1 MGVEDYL
8 QSASQLGQLDSEGAF
23 TIAGEAAVGKL
34 AAFQLPRKS
43 AWVLK
48 IVQAAVTSGATF
60 LEVKQSNDVTTFR
73 FDPKIDLDVNA
84 IEKALLAVDI
94 DASPFV
100 RHLCVGLRT
109 VGFGDKRAFT
119 LAASDGEQRQ
129 LFGWNCHQLSKKIHR
144 EEEPTQPYLH
154 LGVAF
159 PEENRGRALGG
170 MMRAAGRA
178 TDEYQEVVRYGQ
190 ACPLKLTL
198 DGRRLD
204 TLMGLPEKI
213 VSCTSVPLGIST
225 LSTLESPHPKIAI
238 PPGMDRAQQ
247 KWRPTDRFTDSRLF
261 YFEGGNE
268 LEAPALLR
276 LCYHFH
282 VDNHRSKYRSFKFH
296 AVPQPSSCHWV
307 KDGVICQSQTLS
319 RSPTAAS
326 LDIFLSA
333 DGLETDI
340 SGLRLRQVSEA
351 PERVRRALTGAP
363 QFLHRTSEVVQ
374 GFTPRPFG
382 VHTAMYGA
390 LGAFG
395 VVVSPVTMGKGM
407 WATMAAVGMAVSA
420 YDKRKIMLDCQ
431 HSLSH
436 LAHIIPNFGLR

>member
-8 QSASQLGQLDSEGAF
+8 QSASRLGQLDSEGSF

-34 AAFQLPRKS
+34 AAFQLPRQS

-48 IVQAAVTSGATF
+48 IVQAAVTSGASF
-60 LEVKQSNDVTTFR
+60 LEIRQSRDVTTFR
-73 FDPKIDLDVNA
+73 FDPSIEIDVDA
-84 IEKALLAVDI
+84 IEKSLLAVEI
-94 DASPFV
+94 EATPFV

-119 LAASDGEQRQ
+119 LAASDGEHRQ
-129 LFGWNCHQLSKKIHR
+129 LFGWNCHNLTKQTNR
-144 EEEPTQPYLH
+144 EEEPTRPYLH

-159 PEENRGRALGG
+159 PEDNQGRVLGG

-178 TDEYQEVVRYGQ
+178 TDEYQEIVRYGQ

-213 VSCTSVPLGIST
+213 MSCTSVPLGICT
-225 LSTLESPHPKIAI
+225 LSALQSPHPKLPI
-238 PPGMDRAQQ
+238 PPGIDRVQTR
-247 KWRPTDRFTDSRLF
+247 WRPTDRFTDSRLF
-261 YFEGGNE
+261 YFEGGQE
-268 LEAPALLR
+268 QEAPALLR
-276 LCYHFH
+276 VCYHFH
-282 VDNHRSKYRSFKFH
+282 VDSHRSKYRSFQFH
-296 AVPQPSSCHWV
+296 SVPQPSVAHWV

-319 RSPTAAS
+319 RTPSAAS
-326 LDIFLSA
+326 LDVFLSA
-333 DGLETDI
+333 EGLPTDI
-340 SGLRLRQVSEA
+340 SGLRLREVSEA
-351 PERVRRALTGAP
+351 PERLRLVLSGAP
-363 QFLHRTSEVVQ
+363 QFLYRTGEVVQ

-395 VVVSPVTMGKGM
+395 VVCTPVTMGKGM

-431 HSLSH
+431 HALSH
-436 LAHIIPNFGLR
+436 LAHMVPTFGLR